1 VIRETPSVLVVGT
14 AQDGGYPQIG
24 CPAVCCE
31 RVRRNPEN
39 RRLPASLALIME
51 DSFYM
56 IDCTPSLGEQLSL
69 IEKATGFTMD
79 DCAGIFLTHSHY
91 GHYIGL
97 PLLGLEV
104 MHRQGIP
111 VYVMP
116 QMESFLRN
124 NAPFSQLISLGNIQ
138 LLSLSEN
145 IPVPLGAISI
155 TPLPVQHRNE
165 FSETV
170 GFSIK
175 GKEKSILY
183 IPDIDSWEGID
194 ICQLIKEHEVALLD
208 GTFYDRKELKNR
220 KISKIP
226 HPTIRE
232 SMDKFAALNSGEKRK
247 IHFTHLNHTNPL
259 LDANSEAYNHF
270 SSSGFNLTV
279 DGLLIHI

>member
-1 VIRETPSVLVVGT
+1 
-14 AQDGGYPQIG
+14 
-24 CPAVCCE
+24 
-31 RVRRNPEN
+31 
-39 RRLPASLALIME
+39 
-51 DSFYM
+51 M
-56 IDCTPSLGEQLSL
+56 IDCTPSLGEQLL
-69 IEKATGFTMD
+69 QIEKTTGFTMD
-79 DCAGIFLTHSHY
+79 DCAGIFLTHAHY

-111 VYVMP
+111 VYVMS

-175 GKEKSILY
+175 GKEKSI
-183 IPDIDSWEGID
+183 GN
-194 ICQLIKEHEVALLD
+194 
-208 GTFYDRKELKNR
+208 GN
-220 KISKIP
+220 
-226 HPTIRE
+226 
-232 SMDKFAALNSGEKRK
+232 
-247 IHFTHLNHTNPL
+247 
-259 LDANSEAYNHF
+259 
-270 SSSGFNLTV
+270 
-279 DGLLIHI
+279 